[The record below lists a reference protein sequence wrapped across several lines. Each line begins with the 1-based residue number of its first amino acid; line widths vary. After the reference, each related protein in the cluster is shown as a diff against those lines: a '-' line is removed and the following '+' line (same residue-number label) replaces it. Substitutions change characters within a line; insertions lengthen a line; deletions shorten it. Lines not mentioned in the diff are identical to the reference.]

1 MIMQDFVY
9 TLLMVQ
15 STYRQAIYKEIR
27 ECGIDVSFEM
37 LHILRRLYM
46 QDRIN
51 QQELAALVYKDKSNL
66 SYLLNN
72 MEKRNLIKRISDE
85 GDKRNKL
92 VVLTDEGKAK
102 SELIQKIV
110 DSVYVKIEKNIDV
123 PRMERCVNYLRE
135 LNGLIGNE

>member
-15 STYRQAIYKEIR
+15 SSYRQAIYKEIR

-37 LHILRRLYM
+37 LHILRRLYK

-51 QQELAALVYKDKSNL
+51 QQELATLIYKDKSNL

-72 MEKRNLIKRISDE
+72 MEKRNLIKRIADE

-92 VVLTDEGKAK
+92 VVLTDEGNAK
-102 SELIQKIV
+102 SELIEKVV

-123 PRMERCVNYLRE
+123 SRMKRCIDYLKE
-135 LNGLIGNE
+135 LNGFINNE

>member
-1 MIMQDFVY
+1 
-9 TLLMVQ
+9 
-15 STYRQAIYKEIR
+15 
-27 ECGIDVSFEM
+27 
-37 LHILRRLYM
+37 
-46 QDRIN
+46 
-51 QQELAALVYKDKSNL
+51 
-66 SYLLNN
+66 

-123 PRMERCVNYLRE
+123 SRMERCVNYLRE

>member
-9 TLLMVQ
+9 TLLMIQ

-27 ECGIDVSFEM
+27 EHGVDMSFEM
-37 LHILRRLYM
+37 LHILRRLYT

-51 QQELAALVYKDKSNL
+51 QQELADLIYKDKSNL

-72 MEKRNLIKRISDE
+72 MEKRNLILRIEDAS
-85 GDKRNKL
+85 DKRNKL
-92 VVLTDEGKAK
+92 VVLTDEGRSK
-102 SELIQKIV
+102 SELIQKVV
-110 DSVYVKIEKNIDV
+110 DTVYARIEKNIDV
-123 PRMERCVNYLRE
+123 SKMKRCTDYLKE

>member
-9 TLLMVQ
+9 TLLMIQ
-15 STYRQAIYKEIR
+15 SSYRQAIYKEIR
-27 ECGIDVSFEM
+27 ESGIDLSFEM
-37 LHILRRLYM
+37 LHILRRLYK

-72 MEKRNLIKRISDE
+72 MEKRRLIKRVADNE
-85 GDKRNKL
+85 DKRNKL

-102 SELIQKIV
+102 SELIQKVV
-110 DSVYVKIEKNIDV
+110 DSVYSKIEKNIDV
-123 PRMERCVNYLRE
+123 SRMKRCIDYLQE
-135 LNGLIGNE
+135 LNGLINNE